1 MKLRKI
7 KQLMENSRTNNFA
20 PNLFPQ
26 LKDAGWIPTSLWKK
40 GQYGSQNASLEDAEE
55 IQFTTYEPHMD
66 SVSIKIPAKKL
77 VDFDYVVNAMAKKQN
92 ADSAYL
98 NLANYMEKVLTNKSM
113 NVYPTSYGV
122 GVVSIFNKYR
132 QSEIEEVKKVMDD
145 LGLTYY
151 NETSDAGWVYRFKVS
166 KSGKNVGIL
175 QDLK

>member
-1 MKLRKI
+1 METSVRK
-7 KQLMENSRTNNFA
+7 NNYA

-26 LKDAGWIPTSLWKK
+26 LKDAGWTPTSMWKK
-40 GQYGSQNASLEDAEE
+40 NPQYGSDTATIEDAEE
-55 IQFTTYEPHMD
+55 IVFSTYEPYMEN
-66 SVSIKIPAKKL
+66 VSIKIPAKKL
-77 VDFDYVVNAMAKKQN
+77 VDFEYVINAIAKKQS
-92 ADSAYL
+92 ADKVYL
-98 NLANYMEKVLTNKSM
+98 NLANHMEKVLTNKSM

-166 KSGKNVGIL
+166 KSGKNLAIL
-175 QDLK
+175 QSL

>member
-7 KQLMENSRTNNFA
+7 KQLMENSRNNNYA

-26 LKDAGWIPTSLWKK
+26 LKDAGWIPTSLWKR
-40 GQYGSQNASLEDAEE
+40 GQGGSLSANIEDVEE
-55 IQFTTYEPHMD
+55 IYFTTYEPYMET
-66 SVSIKIPAKKL
+66 VSIKIPAKKL
-77 VDFDYVVNAMAKKQN
+77 VDFDYVINAIAKKQH
-92 ADSAYL
+92 ADSVYL
-98 NLANYMEKVLTNKSM
+98 NLANYMEKVLTNKSVD
-113 NVYPTSYGV
+113 VYPTSYGV

-132 QSEIEEVKKVMDD
+132 QHDIEEVKKVMDD

-175 QDLK
+175 QGLK